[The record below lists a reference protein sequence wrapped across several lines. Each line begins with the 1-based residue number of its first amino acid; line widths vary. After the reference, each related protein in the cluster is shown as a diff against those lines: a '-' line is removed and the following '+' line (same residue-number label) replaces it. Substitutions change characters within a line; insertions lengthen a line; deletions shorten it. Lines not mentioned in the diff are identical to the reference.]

1 MHARDYEG
9 RRARSQGRGF
19 PCRALAPLSLPRY
32 GRAGFEKNE
41 TEARTMDM
49 TGEYRI
55 AAPRQKVW
63 EALNDPDILKQC
75 IPGCEK
81 IDKLSPTEMTATV
94 RAKVGPVSARFGG
107 KVTLSDLDPPNGY
120 RISGEGT
127 GGPAGFAKGGATV
140 KLADDGDGTK
150 LSYVVEANVGG
161 KLAQIGSRLIDAT
174 ARQMA
179 ENFFAK
185 FAEIVGGPAPAPAA
199 AAPAAPEPAAP
210 AQPAP
215 AQAAPQPAPTAT
227 AQPVP
232 RQPAP
237 LPPSPPS
244 KRISP
249 TLWVT
254 ILAAVVIIILYFFTR
269 G

>member
-1 MHARDYEG
+1 
-9 RRARSQGRGF
+9 
-19 PCRALAPLSLPRY
+19 
-32 GRAGFEKNE
+32 
-41 TEARTMDM
+41 MDM

-140 KLADDGDGTK
+140 KLADDGGATK
-150 LSYVVEANVGG
+150 LSYAVEANVGG

-185 FAEIVGGPAPAPAA
+185 FAEIVGAA
-199 AAPAAPEPAAP
+199 AAPAAPAAAEAAGVPPRTEAAPAAP
-210 AQPAP
+210 SAKAPAPTAQPAP
-215 AQAAPQPAPTAT
+215 AKRLSPA
-227 AQPVP
+227 
-232 RQPAP
+232 
-237 LPPSPPS
+237 
-244 KRISP
+244 
-249 TLWVT
+249 LWVA
-254 ILAAVVIIILYFFTR
+254 ILAAAVVLLLYFFTR